1 MFNQNELCNVL
12 EENGFSFDAVK
23 KEWAQNGYI
32 ERAAD
37 NRYAFLTTIG
47 SRETRARY
55 VKILFEK
62 PFNIDSFKEDMVRE
76 GDKVFSGL
84 T

>member
-1 MFNQNELCNVL
+1 M